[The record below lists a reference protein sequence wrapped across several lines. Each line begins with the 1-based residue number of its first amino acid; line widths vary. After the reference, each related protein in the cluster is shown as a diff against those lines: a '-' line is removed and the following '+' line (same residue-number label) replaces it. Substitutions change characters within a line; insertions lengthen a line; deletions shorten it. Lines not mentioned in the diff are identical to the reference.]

1 MNQAPPKCSHAHPP
15 SKVAQELRHIA
26 KVLREAAERKPETNK
41 QAQAFA
47 DWCVAGAQSVDYLTI
62 LEMTMARTALAI
74 DKLETRIDDLN
85 TAVAARD
92 RKIVSLTGQL
102 ATASQ
107 NTLDDADAAD
117 LTRVEGQTF
126 DPILAVDDGSAAT
139 PPVTTTPTDGTTPAV
154 VTPAA

>member
-1 MNQAPPKCSHAHPP
+1 MNRAPLKCSRAHPS

-62 LEMTMARTALAI
+62 LEMTMARTAVAI
-74 DKLETRIDDLN
+74 DKLEARIDDLN
-85 TAVAARD
+85 TGIAARD
-92 RKIVSLTGQL
+92 RKIVSLTTQL
-102 ATASQ
+102 ATAQQ
-107 NTLDDADAAD
+107 NTLDDADTAD

-126 DPILAVDDGSAAT
+126 DPIPPVDDGSTTT
-139 PPVTTTPTDGTTPAV
+139 PPATTTPTDGTTTPAV
-154 VTPAA
+154 TPGA